1 MKNKRLFI
9 AINFLYVI
17 IPLLILLFPKLF
29 QYKFHILVIF
39 GIIIYFLMRTIGISN
54 AELGITKQNTLK
66 SLMTNLPL
74 IVVAIFIILLMRLLN
89 LNKFISN

>member
-54 AELGITKQNTLK
+54 AELGITKQNNQWQGTAK
-66 SLMTNLPL
+66 SSITR
-74 IVVAIFIILLMRLLN
+74 ILQSRRMRRRIT
-89 LNKFISN
+89 FQYRV